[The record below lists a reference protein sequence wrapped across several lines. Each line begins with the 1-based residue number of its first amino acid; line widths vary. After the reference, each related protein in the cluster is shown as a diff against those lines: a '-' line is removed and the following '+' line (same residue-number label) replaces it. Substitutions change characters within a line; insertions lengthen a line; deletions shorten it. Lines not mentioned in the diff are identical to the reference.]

1 MGPNIS
7 VRAAYATR
15 ESTATVLFGDREQL
29 RGEALL
35 AGFDESVF
43 VEVDEGHPA
52 LPPGRVGLVDTGRV
66 AREVI
71 ELHAPSSQAGE
82 AQLTT
87 LRRAAE
93 FVRAGRGRALVTAP
107 TSKEAIVRAGQPF
120 TGQTEFLAQLDG
132 RADDDVTMLF
142 LGPTLRVALVTT
154 HLALGEVPRA
164 VTRLR
169 VLRTVRHLAAAV
181 LRLRLE
187 GASAI
192 AVVGLNP
199 HAGEAGLFGR
209 EELETLGPA
218 LVELRGEPPFMHK
231 ELTLRGPLPAEGVFR
246 AAQRGELAGVVA
258 MYHDQATI
266 AAKLL
271 DWGASVNTTWGLSF
285 VRTSVDHGVAY
296 DAARTRSVEVDGMSA
311 ALAMAVRLTAVA
323 DG

>member
-1 MGPNIS
+1 MGPSIS
-7 VRAAYATR
+7 VRAAYAAR
-15 ESTATVLFGDREQL
+15 GSTAAVLFGDREQL
-29 RGEALL
+29 RAEARV
-35 AGFDESVF
+35 AGLDDGVF
-43 VEVDEGHPA
+43 VDVEETQHA
-52 LPPGRVGLVDTGRV
+52 FAPGRVGLVDTGRV
-66 AREVI
+66 AREI
-71 ELHAPSSQAGE
+71 IDLHAPSSEAGK
-82 AQLTT
+82 AQLSA

-93 FVRAGRGRALVTAP
+93 FVRAGRARALVTAP
-107 TSKEAIVRAGQPF
+107 TSKEAIVRAGHPF
-120 TGQTEFLAQLDG
+120 IGQTEFLAQLDG

-154 HLALGEVPRA
+154 HLALADVPGA

-169 VLRTVRHLAAAV
+169 LLRTVRHLAEAV
-181 LRLRLE
+181 LRLGVEAAR
-187 GASAI
+187 AI

-209 EELETLGPA
+209 EELDRLSPA
-218 LVELRGEPPFMHK
+218 LDELRRCEPFANG

-296 DAARTRSVEVDGMSA
+296 DAARTRSAEAEGMSA